1 MEIFG
6 FIFYYFIY
14 FKISFMNSKL
24 LILLSL
30 VFAGLLLNSYFLSQ
44 NSLEKHEKQQ
54 KRRFM
59 LRDSEELFKV
69 EWESFKS
76 LA

>member
-1 MEIFG
+1 
-6 FIFYYFIY
+6 
-14 FKISFMNSKL
+14 MNSKL
-24 LILLSL
+24 LLVSL

-44 NSLEKHEKQQ
+44 NSLENHQKQQ
-54 KRRFM
+54 KQQERRFM

-69 EWESFKS
+69 EWESFES